1 MTDLSLFTK
10 EHKAH
15 INLVQPETLTSKDL
29 LEQIKEFGRKG
40 GFVLDGALQMNP
52 SSLSILRG
60 AC

>member
-40 GFVLDGALQMNP
+40 GFVLDDANE
-52 SSLSILRG
+52 SK
-60 AC
+60 